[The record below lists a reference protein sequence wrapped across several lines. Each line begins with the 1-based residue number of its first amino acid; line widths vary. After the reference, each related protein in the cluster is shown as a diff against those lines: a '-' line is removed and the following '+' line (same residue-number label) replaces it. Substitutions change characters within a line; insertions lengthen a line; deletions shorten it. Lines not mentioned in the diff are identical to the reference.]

1 MRGAV
6 PGLGTPHP
14 FGGRLPA
21 IYGSDELAARLLA
34 GFDEVLAPVHST
46 LDNFAAYLDP
56 RLAPADFVDWL
67 AGWVAAE
74 TAPGWTVRQR
84 REAVASAVALHRI
97 RGTARGLAEQVRTVF
112 GVRPEVTEN
121 GGTAWSSTPGG
132 PLPGT
137 AAPALTVTVRAPDPD
152 LVPLARL
159 RALVEANR
167 PAHVPC
173 TVRVVVEDDGV
184 RGGDDDGTL

>member
-6 PGLGTPHP
+6 PDLGTPHP
-14 FGGRLPA
+14 FGRRLPA
-21 IYGSDELAARLLA
+21 IYATDELAGRLLA
-34 GFDEVLAPVHST
+34 AFDEVLAPVHST
-46 LDNFAAYLDP
+46 LDNLAAYLDP

-74 TAPGWTVRQR
+74 TAPGWTLRQR
-84 REAVASAVALHRI
+84 REAVANAVALHRI
-97 RGTARGLAEQVRTVF
+97 RGTAPGLAEQVRTVF
-112 GVRPEVTEN
+112 GVSPEITES

-137 AAPALTVTVRAPDPD
+137 AAPALTVTVRVPDPD
-152 LVPLARL
+152 LVPLPRL

-173 TVRVVVEDDGV
+173 TVRIVVEGDGAPE
-184 RGGDDDGTL
+184 GDDDGTL

>member
-14 FGGRLPA
+14 FGSRLPT
-21 IYGSDELAARLLA
+21 IYGTDELAGRLLA
-34 GFDEVLAPVHST
+34 AFDEVLAPVHST
-46 LDNFAAYLDP
+46 LDNLAAYLDP
-56 RLAPADFVDWL
+56 QLAPADFVDWL

-74 TAPGWTVRQR
+74 TAPGWTLPQR
-84 REAVASAVALHRI
+84 REAVDSAVALHRV

-121 GGTAWSSTPGG
+121 GGTVWSSTPGG

-137 AAPALTVTVRAPDPD
+137 AVSALTVTVRVSDPD

-173 TVRVVVEDDGV
+173 DVRVIIEDGRV
-184 RGGDDDGTL
+184 AGGDDDGTL

>member
-14 FGGRLPA
+14 LHRRLPA
-21 IYGSDELAARLLA
+21 IYGTDEFAGRLLA
-34 GFDEVLAPVHST
+34 AFDEVLAPVHAT
-46 LDNFAAYLDP
+46 LDNLAAYLDP

-67 AGWVAAE
+67 AGWLAAE
-74 TAPGWTVRQR
+74 TAPGWTLPQR
-84 REAVASAVALHRI
+84 REAVAHAVALHRA

-112 GVRPEVTEN
+112 GVWPEITEN

-137 AAPALTVTVRAPDPD
+137 EELALTVTVRVSEPDR
-152 LVPLARL
+152 VPLARL
-159 RALVEANR
+159 RELVEANR

-173 TVRVVVEDDGV
+173 TVRVIVDDHEAP
-184 RGGDDDGTL
+184 GDDDAAL

>member
-14 FGGRLPA
+14 FVRRLPA
-21 IYGSDELAARLLA
+21 IYATDELAGRMLA
-34 GFDEVLAPVHST
+34 AFDEVLAPVHST
-46 LDNFAAYLDP
+46 LDNLAAYLDP

-74 TAPGWTVRQR
+74 TAPGWTLGQR
-84 REAVASAVALHRI
+84 REAVADAVLRHRV
-97 RGTARGLAEQVRTVF
+97 RGTARGLAEQVQMVF
-112 GVRPEVTEN
+112 GVWPEITEN

-137 AAPALTVTVRAPDPD
+137 AVPALTVTVRVSEPD
-152 LVPLARL
+152 LVPLDRL
-159 RALVEANR
+159 QALVEANR

-173 TVRVVVEDDGV
+173 TVRVVVEGDETP
-184 RGGDDDGTL
+184 GGDDDGTL

>member
-6 PGLGTPHP
+6 PGLGTPHS
-14 FGGRLPA
+14 FGRRLPA
-21 IYGSDELAARLLA
+21 IYGTDELAGRLLA
-34 GFDEVLAPVHST
+34 AFDEVLAPVHST
-46 LDNFAAYLDP
+46 LDNLAAYLDP
-56 RLAPADFVDWL
+56 RLAPVDFVDWL

-74 TAPGWTVRQR
+74 TAPGWTLRQR
-84 REAVASAVALHRI
+84 REAVASAVALHRV

-112 GVRPEVTEN
+112 GVWPEITEN
-121 GGTAWSSTPGG
+121 GGTAWSSSTGG

-137 AAPALTVTVRAPDPD
+137 AAPTLTVTVRVPEPE

-167 PAHVPC
+167 PAHVPY
-173 TVRVVVEDDGV
+173 TVRVLVSGAEET
-184 RGGDDDGTL
+184 GGDHDGTL